1 MKKGA
6 NSMITFDELGA
17 INAVAAPVHMSQY
30 STNELREW
38 AKLTE
43 KNLKWAEQ
51 VLDAAA
57 PGDKWAMENWTEALN
72 EHHSVI
78 KAMVA

>member
-1 MKKGA
+1 
-6 NSMITFDELGA
+6 MITFDTLGTL
-17 INAVAAPVHMSQY
+17 NAAQAPVPMSQF

-43 KNLKWAEQ
+43 SNLRHAEA
-51 VLDAAA
+51 VLDSAA

>member
-1 MKKGA
+1 
-6 NSMITFDELGA
+6 MITFDTLGTL
-17 INAVAAPVHMSQY
+17 NAAQAPVSISLY
-30 STNELREW
+30 SNKELREW

-51 VLDAAA
+51 VLNDAA
-57 PGDKWAMENWTEALN
+57 PGDKWAMQNWTEALN

-78 KAMVA
+78 KAMGV

>member
-1 MKKGA
+1 
-6 NSMITFDELGA
+6 MITFDELGA
-17 INAVAAPVHMSQY
+17 INAALVPVSISQY
-30 STNELREW
+30 STNELRDW
-38 AKLTE
+38 AKITE
-43 KNLKWAEQ
+43 SNLRHAEA
-51 VLDAAA
+51 VLDSAA

>member
-1 MKKGA
+1 MQ
-6 NSMITFDELGA
+6 TFDTLGTL
-17 INAVAAPVHMSQY
+17 NAAQAPVPMSQF
-30 STNELREW
+30 SPSELRDW

-51 VLDAAA
+51 VLNDAA
-57 PGDKWAMENWTEALN
+57 PGDKWAMQNWTEALN

-78 KAMVA
+78 KAMGV

>member
-1 MKKGA
+1 
-6 NSMITFDELGA
+6 MITFDELGA
-17 INAVAAPVHMSQY
+17 INAAAAPVHMSQY

-51 VLDAAA
+51 VLDSAA
-57 PGDKWAMENWTEALN
+57 PGDKWAMQNWTEALN
-72 EHHSVI
+72 EHHAVI
-78 KAMVA
+78 KAMGV

>member
-1 MKKGA
+1 
-6 NSMITFDELGA
+6 MITFDTLGTL
-17 INAVAAPVHMSQY
+17 NAAQAPVSLSLY
-30 STNELREW
+30 SNKELREW

-51 VLDAAA
+51 VLNDAA
-57 PGDKWAMENWTEALN
+57 PGDKWAMQNWTEALN

>member
-1 MKKGA
+1 
-6 NSMITFDELGA
+6 MITFDELGA
-17 INAVAAPVHMSQY
+17 INAAADPAPMSQY

-38 AKLTE
+38 AKITE
-43 KNLKWAEQ
+43 SNLRHAEA
-51 VLDAAA
+51 VLDSAA

>member
-1 MKKGA
+1 
-6 NSMITFDELGA
+6 MITFDELGA
-17 INAVAAPVHMSQY
+17 INAASVPVPMSQY

-38 AKLTE
+38 AKITE
-43 KNLKWAEQ
+43 SNLRHAEA
-51 VLDAAA
+51 VLDSAA
-57 PGDKWAMENWTEALN
+57 PGDKWAMQNWTEALN

>member
-1 MKKGA
+1 
-6 NSMITFDELGA
+6 MITFDTLGTL
-17 INAVAAPVHMSQY
+17 NAAQAPVSLSLY
-30 STNELREW
+30 SNKELREW

-51 VLDAAA
+51 VLNDAA
-57 PGDKWAMENWTEALN
+57 PGDKWAMQNWTEALN
-72 EHHSVI
+72 EHHAVI

>member
-1 MKKGA
+1 
-6 NSMITFDELGA
+6 MITFDELGA
-17 INAVAAPVHMSQY
+17 INAAAAPVHMSQY
-30 STNELREW
+30 STNELRDW

-43 KNLKWAEQ
+43 SNLRHAET

-57 PGDKWAMENWTEALN
+57 PGDKWAMQNWTEALN
-72 EHHSVI
+72 EHHAVI